1 MLNWLMKPK
10 GQSEDWQ
17 GVSISDH
24 ILKAPMS
31 MPPAN
36 SCETEFYPEEIA
48 QLSFLL

>member
-1 MLNWLMKPK
+1 MKPK

-17 GVSISDH
+17 GISIGDD

-36 SCETEFYPEEIA
+36 SCDRKLHSEEIV
-48 QLSFLL
+48 